1 MEILELLETIE
12 KIIAESKTM
21 PFSKKRIIDE
31 DEILDVVNEIRD
43 RLPDEIKQAKWIS
56 EERTRILQDAQKERE
71 EVLREA
77 EKRIIEMIDEHE
89 ITRQAEEKSLE
100 IIEKAKLQSRDIS
113 EGTREY
119 ADSVLAKAEET
130 VKMIDTGLE
139 EQKNNIKSIMYSLKK
154 DRDALRS

>member
-12 KIIAESKTM
+12 KIITDSKTLL
-21 PFSKKRIIDE
+21 FSKKKIVDE
-31 DEILDVVNEIRD
+31 NEILDIVDEIKEK
-43 RLPDEIKQAKWIS
+43 LPDEIKQAKWIS

-89 ITRQAEEKSLE
+89 ITRQAEEKSLQ
-100 IIEKAKLQSRDIS
+100 IIEKAKMQSRDIS
-113 EGTREY
+113 DGTREY
-119 ADSVLAKAEET
+119 ADSVLAKAEEA
-130 VKMIDTGLE
+130 VRIIDDQLE
-139 EQKNNIKSIMYSLKK
+139 GQKNNIKGILYNLKN

>member
-12 KIIAESKTM
+12 KIIAESKTV
-21 PFSKKRIIDE
+21 PFSKKRAIDENEILDIIDE
-31 DEILDVVNEIRD
+31 IREK
-43 RLPDEIKQAKWIS
+43 LPDEIKQAKWIS

-89 ITRQAEEKSLE
+89 ITRQAEEKSLK
-100 IIEKAKLQSRDIS
+100 IIEKAKLQSREIS
-113 EGTREY
+113 DGTREY
-119 ADSVLAKAEET
+119 ADSVLAKAEEA
-130 VKMIDTGLE
+130 VNMIDEGLE
-139 EQKNNIKSIMYSLKK
+139 EQKNNIKSILYGLKN